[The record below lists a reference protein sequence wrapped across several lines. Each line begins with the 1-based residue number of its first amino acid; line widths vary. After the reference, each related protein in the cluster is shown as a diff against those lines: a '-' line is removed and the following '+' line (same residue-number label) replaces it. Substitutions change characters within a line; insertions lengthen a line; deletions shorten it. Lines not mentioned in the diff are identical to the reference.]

1 MSALPQF
8 NDLNRQVSAVESFL
22 NNLEEK
28 ITSTYEQEELVNH
41 THTHTP
47 RDRKPSTSI
56 AAEVKAAL
64 ISRLEVCSILSSLW
78 PFFHLIIVHH
88 V

>member
-22 NNLEEK
+22 NHLEEK

-41 THTHTP
+41 THTH
-47 RDRKPSTSI
+47 
-56 AAEVKAAL
+56 
-64 ISRLEVCSILSSLW
+64 
-78 PFFHLIIVHH
+78 H
-88 V
+88 VTENHQPLLQQR

>member
-22 NNLEEK
+22 NHLEEK
-28 ITSTYEQEELVNH
+28 ITSTYEQEELVN
-41 THTHTP
+41 HTHTP

-64 ISRLEVCSILSSLW
+64 ISRLKACSILSSLW
-78 PFFHLIIVHH
+78 PFFRLIIAHH